1 MEIIRGVKVMIKK
14 CNATILNA
22 SDPMYKT
29 QKERVHILNEK
40 FFKNINLTDK
50 ENIVLTW
57 ICSWD
62 NRIFDATV
70 SVLEKVRDESNS

>member
-1 MEIIRGVKVMIKK
+1 MIRK
-14 CNATILNA
+14 CSATILNV

-40 FFKNINLTDK
+40 FFKNIDLTDK

-57 ICSWD
+57 ICGWD
-62 NRIFDATV
+62 NRIFDSVV
-70 SVLEKVRDESNS
+70 SVLEKMRNVSNDQV

>member
-22 SDPMYKT
+22 NDPMYKA
-29 QKERVHILNEK
+29 QKERIRILNER
-40 FFKNINLTDK
+40 FFKNIELTDK

-62 NRIFDATV
+62 NRIFDATL
-70 SVLEKVRDESNS
+70 SVLKKVKGE

>member
-1 MEIIRGVKVMIKK
+1 MIRK
-14 CNATILNA
+14 CSATILNA

-40 FFKNINLTDK
+40 FFKNIDLTDK

-57 ICSWD
+57 ICGWD
-62 NRIFDATV
+62 NRIFDSVV
-70 SVLEKVRDESNS
+70 SVLEKMRDVSNGEV

>member
-1 MEIIRGVKVMIKK
+1 MIRK
-14 CNATILNA
+14 CSATILNV

-40 FFKNINLTDK
+40 FFKNIDLTDK

-62 NRIFDATV
+62 NRIFDAVV
-70 SVLEKVRDESNS
+70 SVLEKMRNVSNNQV

>member
-1 MEIIRGVKVMIKK
+1 MIKK

-22 SDPMYKT
+22 NDPMYKV
-29 QKERVHILNEK
+29 QKERIRILNER
-40 FFKNINLTDK
+40 FFKDIELTDK

-57 ICSWD
+57 ICGWD

-70 SVLEKVRDESNS
+70 SVLEKVRGKTNG

>member
-1 MEIIRGVKVMIKK
+1 MVKK

-29 QKERVHILNEK
+29 QKERVRILNEK
-40 FFKNINLTDK
+40 FFKNIDLTDK

-57 ICSWD
+57 ICGWD
-62 NRIFDATV
+62 NRIFDSVV
-70 SVLEKVRDESNS
+70 SVLEKMRDVSNDQV